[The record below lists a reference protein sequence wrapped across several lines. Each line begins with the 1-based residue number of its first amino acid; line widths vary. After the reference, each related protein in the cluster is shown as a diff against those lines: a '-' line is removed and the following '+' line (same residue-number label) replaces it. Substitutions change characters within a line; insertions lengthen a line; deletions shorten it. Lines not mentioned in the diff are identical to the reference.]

1 MATDD
6 EITGLIV
13 DVALGIHR
21 KLGPGLLESAYEAVL
36 ARSLEVRGVQV
47 VRQRLLP
54 FEFEGIRFENS
65 LRVDML
71 VESRIVVELK
81 STERLH
87 PVYTKQVLT
96 YLRLLNLQV
105 GLLINFG
112 GETLREGIRR
122 VVNNYR
128 SPSLP
133 AQDSSAPPRSPRL
146 RVHRFHDP

>member
-1 MATDD
+1 MTTDD
-6 EITGLIV
+6 DITGMII

-36 ARSLEVRGVQV
+36 ARSLELRGMQV

-54 FEFEGIRFENS
+54 FEFEGIRFENA

-71 VESRIVVELK
+71 VENRIVVELK
-81 STERLH
+81 STEKLH
-87 PVYTKQVLT
+87 PVHTKQVLT
-96 YLRLLNLQV
+96 YLRLLNFQV

-128 SPSLP
+128 APGPPL
-133 AQDSSAPPRSPRL
+133 QDSSAPPRPPRL
-146 RVHRFHDP
+146 RVNRLE